1 MNLGYFGK
9 KVISRKYV
17 ILLLITM
24 EATISMSEN
33 EDIYL
38 MKLQM

>member
-1 MNLGYFGK
+1 MNLGYFGN

-17 ILLLITM
+17 ILPLITM
-24 EATISMSEN
+24 EAIISMSEN

-38 MKLQM
+38 VKLQM